1 MVCPKFKWPMAATEA
16 KRLIMGHIEVHTP
29 YGWVNLEDVPLFNEI
44 PCQLCNA
51 PTMIHD
57 LTFTV
62 AEDGLIKPQATWQCN
77 KCKAVNG

>member
-1 MVCPKFKWPMAATEA
+1 MATAEGEG
-16 KRLIMGHIEVHTP
+16 IMGYIEVHTP
-29 YGWVNLEDVPLFNEI
+29 YGWVNLDDVPLVNEI

-51 PTMIHD
+51 LTMIHD

-62 AEDGLIKPQATWQCN
+62 AQDGLIKLSATWQCS

>member
-1 MVCPKFKWPMAATEA
+1 MGTSEGEG
-16 KRLIMGHIEVHTP
+16 IMGYIEVHTP

-62 AEDGLIKPQATWQCN
+62 AEDGLIKPTATWQCN
-77 KCKAVNG
+77 KCKTVNG

>member
-1 MVCPKFKWPMAATEA
+1 MATAEGEG
-16 KRLIMGHIEVHTP
+16 IMGYIEVHTP
-29 YGWVNLEDVPLFNEI
+29 YGWVNLNDVPLFNEI

-62 AEDGLIKPQATWQCN
+62 AEDGLIKPTATWQCN